1 MNFDL
6 NSFSIVIANNIS
18 SNILNHELQIST
30 KQEISVPTISTN
42 NEVATVIVIFN
53 VNPEKQQELLDNS
66 AEFVKIV
73 KQQPGFVSSNLHKS
87 LDGLKVANYAQW
99 ETTEDF
105 ENFINNP
112 EVKQKASKIKAF
124 NPDNHIYEV
133 VISESK
139 TGIPEIDNKYVYHFA
154 EFRMQPENQPRMI
167 ELAGENVGKAMELPG
182 LVSANFHRSLD
193 GTRVINYGQWSNQ
206 EAIENLKK
214 QPGFG
219 SESPYWEGIAE
230 NEHHLYELVFS
241 VTKD

>member
-1 MNFDL
+1 M
-6 NSFSIVIANNIS
+6 
-18 SNILNHELQIST
+18 
-30 KQEISVPTISTN
+30 PTIATN
-42 NEVATVIVIFN
+42 NEIATVIAIFN
-53 VNPEKQQELLDNS
+53 VEPEKQQELLDNMS
-66 AEFVKIV
+66 EFAETL
-73 KQQPGFVSSNLHKS
+73 KQQPSFVSANFHKS

-99 ETTEDF
+99 KTKEDF
-105 ENFINNP
+105 ENFIKNP
-112 EVKQKASKIKAF
+112 QVLQKASKIIE
-124 NPDNHIYEV
+124 NNLDSHVYEV

-139 TGIPEIDNKYVYHFA
+139 EGIPEINNKYIYHFA

-167 ELAGENVGKAMELPG
+167 ELAEENVGKAMKLPG

-193 GTRVINYGQWSNQ
+193 GTRVINYGQWSDK

-241 VTKD
+241 VTGD